1 MSGSHVTWRFLITW
15 PFVWFLASSL
25 FKTNPFLA
33 RGTPLPYALMIQD
46 DGNQLVR
53 APLGLIRATS

>member
-1 MSGSHVTWRFLITW
+1 MSHGVSLLLGRLFGFLRQVYLKI
-15 PFVWFLASSL
+15 
-25 FKTNPFLA
+25 NPFLA

-53 APLGLIRATS
+53 APLGLIRAPS